1 MRDGKV
7 YAPVMRNRRFAPPP
21 PPVIAAQAIIAKHL
35 LPCVPMSPRPAPRRV
50 VPALLFVALLSA
62 GCAPEG
68 AHKRGMTLTEC
79 RLPNLSS
86 LAQCGE
92 IEVPENRSK
101 PDGRKIK
108 IFAAVLPAN
117 TLTPKDDPLVI
128 LAGGPGQAASQL
140 APFASRLN
148 DVRRTRDVVL
158 IDQRGTGRSSP
169 LTCAAFKPAD
179 DEVPDVDPVPRAQ
192 QCVEELRAQG
202 VDAAQYTTTAWIADL
217 EAMRAALGY
226 ATWNLWG
233 GSYGTRVAQEYLR
246 RHPEHVRTTILDGV
260 APPAMI
266 ITLDVWRTREDTLRD
281 VFRACANASACRA
294 AHPDVAATLQTI
306 AQDLG
311 TEGRQVEFTDPRTGR
326 TTHMH
331 VAFDT
336 VLGLLQP
343 LTYAPEFS
351 SLLPEMLALAAAGD
365 YGPLLAATQSMTTN
379 VAEQMNAALH
389 FSVTCAEDVPRITPS
404 LTDSTLAELP
414 TRDLAARAIAVC
426 KIWPQGTMPA
436 DFITPVTSDK
446 PVLLFS
452 GGMDPVTP
460 PAYAAEVAKTLPNSR
475 QIVAR
480 GYGHVV
486 SPAACGPRLIATF
499 VEDAGFGRLAE
510 SCITY
515 FERST
520 PPPLWPNRLEAQP

>member
-1 MRDGKV
+1 MLL
-7 YAPVMRNRRFAPPP
+7 
-21 PPVIAAQAIIAKHL
+21 HL
-35 LPCVPMSPRPAPRRV
+35 LRTCRLGGATLAMATI
-50 VPALLFVALLSA
+50 ALLA
-62 GCAPEG
+62 GCGSDSARTRSVSL
-68 AHKRGMTLTEC
+68 HEC

-92 IEVPENRSK
+92 IEVPEDRSK
-101 PDGRKIK
+101 PGGRKIR

-117 TLTPKDDPLVI
+117 TLSPKEDPLLI
-128 LAGGPGQAASQL
+128 LAGGPGQAASTL

-148 DVRRTRDVVL
+148 EIRRGRDVVL

-169 LTCAAFKPAD
+169 LNCDAFKPRD
-179 DEVPDVDPVPRAQ
+179 DEALETDPVPRAKA
-192 QCVEELRAQG
+192 CADELHAKG

-217 EAMRAALGY
+217 EAMRNALGI
-226 ATWNLWG
+226 ARWNLWG

-246 RHPEHVRTTILDGV
+246 RHPDHVRTTILDGV

-281 VFRACANASACRA
+281 VFRACTNASACRA

-343 LTYAPEFS
+343 LTYAPELS

-404 LTDSTLAELP
+404 LVDSTLAELP

-426 KIWPQGTMPA
+426 KIWPQGMMPA

-515 FERST
+515 FERSA
-520 PPPLWPNRLEAQP
+520 PPPLWSDRLEAQP